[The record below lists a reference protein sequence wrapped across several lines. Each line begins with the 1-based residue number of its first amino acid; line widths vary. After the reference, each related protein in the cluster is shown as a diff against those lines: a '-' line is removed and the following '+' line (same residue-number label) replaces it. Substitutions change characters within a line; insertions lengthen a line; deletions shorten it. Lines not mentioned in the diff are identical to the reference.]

1 MSVEGFSIDNDVRLF
16 RINWIFFLGLFQD
29 IVAGDVDI
37 VFLDLIK
44 YLLIIR
50 AQKTDAKGFGSFESL
65 ALVSSLEMI

>member
-1 MSVEGFSIDNDVRLF
+1 MSVEGFSIDNDVRLS
-16 RINWIFFLGLFQD
+16 RINWIFFLCLFQD

-50 AQKTDAKGFGSFESL
+50 AQKTDTKGFCSFKGL
-65 ALVSSLEMI
+65 ALVGSLEMI